1 MNGKNT
7 RHYVVWKGVRPGI
20 YPTWQ
25 EASEQVLG
33 YSGARLKRYGC
44 LEDAEAAFHPH
55 SPLDLTAPSDVVV
68 PALAVD
74 SSCRGAPGPLEYR
87 GVWLTGE
94 PYFQS
99 GPYEDGTNNVG
110 EFLAVVHAAALLK
123 RDERSDVAIYSDSV
137 TALRWVG
144 EKTCQVKLTPRNA
157 QILELVSRALIWLEA
172 NHIENPLL
180 KWHTEHWGEIPADF
194 GRK

>member
-1 MNGKNT
+1 MTNKNT
-7 RHYVVWKGVRPGI
+7 RHYVVWKGVQPGI

-25 EASEQVLG
+25 EASKQVLG

-44 LEDAEAAFHPH
+44 LEVAELAFYPH
-55 SPLDLTAPSDVVV
+55 SPLDLTETGDVV

-74 SSCRGAPGPLEYR
+74 SSCRGALGPLEYR

-94 PYFQS
+94 PYFHV
-99 GPYEDGTNNVG
+99 GPYEDGMNNVG

-123 RDERSDVAIYSDSV
+123 RDERSDVAIYSDSL

-144 EKTCQVKLTPRNA
+144 EKTCQVKLTARNA
-157 QILELVSRALIWLEA
+157 LIFELVSRALVWLEA
-172 NHIENPLL
+172 NHIDNPLL
-180 KWHTEHWGEIPADF
+180 KWHTAQWGEIPADF

>member
-1 MNGKNT
+1 MTNKNT
-7 RHYVVWKGVRPGI
+7 RHYVVWKGVQPGI

-25 EASEQVLG
+25 EASKQVLG

-44 LEDAEAAFHPH
+44 LEDAELAFYPH
-55 SPLDLTAPSDVVV
+55 SPLDLTETGDVI

-74 SSCRGAPGPLEYR
+74 SSCRGALGPLEYR

-94 PYFQS
+94 PYFHV
-99 GPYEDGTNNVG
+99 GPYEDGMNNVG

-123 RDERSDVAIYSDSV
+123 RDERSDVAIYSDSL

-144 EKTCQVKLTPRNA
+144 EKTCQVKLTARNA
-157 QILELVSRALIWLEA
+157 LIFELVSRALVWLEA
-172 NHIENPLL
+172 NHIDNPLL
-180 KWHTEHWGEIPADF
+180 KWHAAQWGEIPADF

>member
-1 MNGKNT
+1 MDMTNKKT
-7 RHYVVWKGVRPGI
+7 KHYVVWKGRRPGI
-20 YPTWQ
+20 YLSWQ
-25 EASEQVLG
+25 EASEQVIG
-33 YSGARLKRYGC
+33 YSRARLKSYGC

-55 SPLDLTAPSDVVV
+55 SPLDLPPGDVAV

-94 PYFQS
+94 PYFHV
-99 GPYEDGTNNVG
+99 GPYENGTNNVG

-123 RDERSDVAIYSDSV
+123 RDERSDVAIYSDSL

-144 EKTCQVKLTPRNA
+144 EKTCQVKLTARNA
-157 QILELVSRALIWLEA
+157 PIFDLVRALIWLEG
-172 NHIENPLL
+172 NHIDNPLL